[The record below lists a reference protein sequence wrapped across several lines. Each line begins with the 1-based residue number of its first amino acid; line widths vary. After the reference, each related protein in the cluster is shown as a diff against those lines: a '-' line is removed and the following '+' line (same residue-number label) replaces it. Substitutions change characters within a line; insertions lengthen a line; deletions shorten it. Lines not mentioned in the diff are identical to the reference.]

1 MAKRLSIRR
10 QNELAR
16 MDKDLPLIKIRIG
29 EHKFDKNVELMDNK
43 QETCHV
49 NNFNM
54 AIAKNTNDQAAAAEV
69 FDSEQETRRRED
81 SDIAVFD
88 EMDNDDMRKINS
100 KCWCDQ
106 IVKHMYSYSNRF
118 HRDSDANARQS
129 YARVTGYV

>member
-1 MAKRLSIRR
+1 
-10 QNELAR
+10 

-43 QETCHV
+43 QEICHV

-100 KCWCDQ
+100 KC
-106 IVKHMYSYSNRF
+106 
-118 HRDSDANARQS
+118 
-129 YARVTGYV
+129 